1 MNIEAGTC
9 TCILVL
15 SVGQAVDWSDTEVCR
30 TN

>member
-1 MNIEAGTC
+1 MNIEAG